1 MINEPKKGV
10 LSVKKN
16 HAENYEK
23 INQPFCTKETECK
36 VHFPVNTKENK
47 IL

>member
-10 LSVKKN
+10 PSAKQK
-16 HAENYEK
+16 HTEDYEK
-23 INQPFCTKETECK
+23 INQTLCTKETECK

-47 IL
+47 M